1 MFFERHRER
10 RQLKRQYKLER
21 RALKQSYRERLLGM
35 WMSNGRN
42 ESTNNTAVPVN
53 GNNTAAQYEHI
64 ETTVVMPPLSLPAPA
79 SVSPFISPYTSTYP
93 STSIP
98 HPQQAYS
105 DSHNTRSHNSHGIN
119 NPVHMMTVDTSPSSP
134 KKTATYAQLNS
145 LSHNDSHTHT
155 HTDTDN
161 DMSHPIYPP
170 PAYSKSLY

>member
-10 RQLKRQYKLER
+10 RQLRRQYKLER

-35 WMSNGRN
+35 WMSNGRK
-42 ESTNNTAVPVN
+42 ESNNNTAVPVN
-53 GNNTAAQYEHI
+53 SDNTTATQYEHMYTR
-64 ETTVVMPPLSLPAPA
+64 ETTLIIPPLSLSA
-79 SVSPFISPYTSTYP
+79 SSSPFPSTYTSTYP
-93 STSIP
+93 STSVP

-105 DSHNTRSHNSHGIN
+105 HSHSHTSHGIN
-119 NPVHMMTVDTSPSSP
+119 NPIHMMTVDTSPSSP

-145 LSHNDSHTHT
+145 LTHNDSHT

-161 DMSHPIYPP
+161 DMTHPLYPP